1 MSQIKI
7 FSSFECFFNFKF
19 AMTYEIILDHWIT
32 GHYQFNTESKRF
44 GTILYRFVFGMILYE
59 FDLITAKRQSIN
71 TH

>member
-32 GHYQFNTESKRF
+32 GHYQFNTQKLKIWHD
-44 GTILYRFVFGMILYE
+44 TISFCLWDDFV
-59 FDLITAKRQSIN
+59 
-71 TH
+71 